1 MTDPRQF
8 SPTDRF
14 LTEISQAINVLAAPA
29 RAARP
34 YPAGGA
40 ATEQLSGAERA
51 EAARL
56 MRVNHAG
63 EVAAQALYHGQA
75 LRARE
80 PVIAAAL
87 QRAATEEMDHLAWCQ
102 QRLKELG
109 GRPSL
114 LDPLWYAGSYLIG
127 VLAGAA
133 GDPSSLG
140 FITETERQV
149 EAHLGGHLQ
158 RLPAAD
164 QRSRQVLKAM
174 AEDEAAHG
182 AHAQELGG
190 QSLPEPVR
198 IAMKWTAR
206 LMTSCSFWL

>member
-1 MTDPRQF
+1 MSDPRQF
-8 SPTDRF
+8 SPADR
-14 LTEISQAINVLAAPA
+14 LLGEISKAINVLAAPA
-29 RAARP
+29 QSARP
-34 YPAGGA
+34 YPAGGGTA
-40 ATEQLSGAERA
+40 EQLSGVERVQ
-51 EAARL
+51 AARL

-75 LRARE
+75 LRARQ
-80 PVIAAAL
+80 PAIAAAL
-87 QRAATEEMDHLAWCQ
+87 QRAAAEEMDHLAWCE

-127 VLAGAA
+127 VLAGSA
-133 GDPSSLG
+133 GDRSSLG

-149 EAHLGGHLQ
+149 EAHLSGHLQ
-158 RLPAAD
+158 RLPPTD

-182 AHAQELGG
+182 AHAQKLGG

-198 IAMKWTAR
+198 TAMKWTAR
-206 LMTSCSFWL
+206 LMTNCSFWL